1 MRKVVWAVLLAAVSC
16 FIFAGFT
23 RTDAHV
29 VTFSEKFG
37 GSSAEGESGV
47 YNFDPYHT
55 SIGFTVVHMGLI
67 NVPGYFREFT
77 GSVNYDAA
85 DVTRS
90 TVEFS
95 AKTASVD
102 TRVEQR
108 DNHLRTADFFDVEK
122 YPDMTFKSAKVAKNG
137 DVLEVTGDL
146 TLRGVT
152 KSITLPVRIVGFID
166 GNGGKVMGATVETSI
181 DRSDFG
187 VNYGLDG
194 VISKDVR
201 IILNIEARQQVKKE

>member
-1 MRKVVWAVLLAAVSC
+1 MAAVGC
-16 FIFAGFT
+16 VCFAGFT
-23 RTDAHV
+23 RTSAHV
-29 VTFSEKFG
+29 LTISEKFS
-37 GSSAEGESGV
+37 GSTVEGESGV
-47 YNFDPYHT
+47 YDFDPYHT

-67 NVPGYFREFT
+67 NVPGYFKEFT
-77 GSVNYDAA
+77 GTVNYNAA
-85 DVTRS
+85 DVTKS

-122 YPDMTFKSAKVAKNG
+122 YPEMTFRSTKVVKNG
-137 DVLEVTGDL
+137 EILEVTGDL

-152 KSITLPVRIVGFID
+152 KSITLPVSIVGFKD
-166 GNGGKVMGATVETSI
+166 GKGGKVMGAMAETTI
-181 DRSDFG
+181 DRSDYG
-187 VNYGLDG
+187 VNYGLNG
-194 VISKDVR
+194 VVSKDVR